1 MNNFGARL
9 YSELI
14 DGGLV
19 IVGVSIGNESDTSTW
34 TVQPESEQP
43 SAQPIID
50 AINVN
55 DWIQDN
61 AWADLRVSRNAKLD
75 ASDWTQASDTALTEE
90 QVEEWR
96 VYRHALRDL
105 PSNTVDPF
113 NPQWPTPP
121 AT

>member
-14 DGGLV
+14 DEGLV

-34 TVQPESEQP
+34 MVQPESEQP

-55 DWIQDN
+55 DWTQDN

-75 ASDWTQASDTALTEE
+75 ASDWTQVSDTALTPT
-90 QVEEWR
+90 QVDAWK
-96 VYRHALRDL
+96 VYRTALRDL

-113 NPQWPTPP
+113 NPEWPIPP
-121 AT
+121 AS